1 MFFHTGIVVSF
12 CLILSW
18 AVRSLYIRRKL
29 PKGAKWLPGP
39 RGMFIPS
46 SSSYF
51 IPSHLIPTSSN
62 TSHKDT
68 GGANTLPRSP
78 TGLPLI
84 GRVWDIPRSHPYKR
98 FKQWSDQ
105 YGPIYQINV
114 FGVNHIWLASDK
126 VAQDLLVKRGAIYSD
141 RPQIKNVVDSKGRS
155 GVGEYIPLLG
165 HNGRFLPLPAFLNLF
180 FSPHKPTR

>member
-1 MFFHTGIVVSF
+1 MASWSSRYVQSS
-12 CLILSW
+12 LSY
-18 AVRSLYIRRKL
+18 S
-29 PKGAKWLPGP
+29 
-39 RGMFIPS
+39 PS
-46 SSSYF
+46 TDASSPSYP
-51 IPSHLIPTSSN
+51 IPSHPI
-62 TSHKDT
+62 H
-68 GGANTLPRSP
+68 AHNTLLSLTPLL
-78 TGLPLI
+78 LPGIPVI

-141 RPQIKNVVDSKGRS
+141 RPQIKNVNDSKGSS

-165 HNGRFLPLPAFLNLF
+165 HNGMFIQ
-180 FSPHKPTR
+180 